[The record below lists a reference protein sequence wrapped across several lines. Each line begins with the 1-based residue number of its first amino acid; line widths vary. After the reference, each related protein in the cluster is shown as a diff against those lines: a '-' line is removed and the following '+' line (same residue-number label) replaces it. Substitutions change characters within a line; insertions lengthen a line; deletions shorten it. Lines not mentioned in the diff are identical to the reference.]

1 MHFSIVQHS
10 GIPIMSPRSNPL
22 LRASL
27 LFFAWIFLF
36 FVAAAHGQ
44 APPDSP
50 AHVQLIWDGNP
61 IRPGHTLWAGVL
73 FRLDPGWH
81 IYWQNPGDSGEPPKI
96 QWKLPADFHGGSIL
110 WPRPI
115 LLGKGSV
122 RDYGYEGQVLLMTP
136 LQTPPN
142 LPATAPVEIAA
153 TVKYVVCR
161 EICIPGETDVALS
174 IPVQGQTNAQPP
186 AQRDLFQNTR
196 AQLPNPLP
204 SGWKV
209 SANAGGDLL
218 VLTIEGAAPAHELV
232 FFPLDA
238 GVIENAAPQT
248 LSSENNVLRL
258 TLKRSEQ
265 LTKPVSTLR
274 GVIVLDQDRAFK
286 IAVLVESP

>member
-1 MHFSIVQHS
+1 MLCRIVKHNV
-10 GIPIMSPRSNPL
+10 IPIMSTRSNPQ
-22 LRASL
+22 LRACL

-96 QWKLPADFHGGSIL
+96 QWKLPADFHGGSIV

-115 LLGKGSV
+115 LLGTGSV

-142 LPATAPVEIAA
+142 LPVTARVGIAA

-161 EICIPGETDVALS
+161 ELCIPGKTDVALS
-174 IPVQGQTNAQPP
+174 IPVQGPTDAQPP
-186 AQRDLFQNTR
+186 EQRELFQTTR

-204 SGWKV
+204 TGLRV
-209 SANAGGDLL
+209 SANAAGDFF
-218 VLTIEGAAPAHELV
+218 VLSIEGAAPAHEVV

-258 TLKRSEQ
+258 TLKKSEQ
-265 LTKPVSTLR
+265 SAKPVSTLR
-274 GVIVLDQDRAFK
+274 GVIVLDQDRAYK
-286 IAVLVESP
+286 IAVPVKSL